1 MKRLVILVVVG
12 VAVWIA
18 WKRGPNV
25 FERLPQHVVVVKN
38 NGVSEINR
46 LRVTVAGQTFVR
58 EKLAPGAEAT
68 WPFRTQND
76 TDFQLVWEWTGR
88 LGEEHWTGGRVP
100 RGPLVQLHRLRI
112 EDDGGVI
119 YVAED
124 KPAP

>member
-58 EKLAPGAEAT
+58 ETLENEVEVLGRDLAPFKRVKKLIVRRDDLPKTSTGKIRRDSLDAE
-68 WPFRTQND
+68 Q
-76 TDFQLVWEWTGR
+76 
-88 LGEEHWTGGRVP
+88 
-100 RGPLVQLHRLRI
+100 
-112 EDDGGVI
+112 
-119 YVAED
+119 
-124 KPAP
+124 